1 MNQYQVGRINI
12 EHEGDQEPKLLVV
25 CDAPSQVGYQ
35 QGACITPKQRGLL
48 REMLG
53 AAGDEGIV
61 YVSPCSPIPEAISE
75 NERKVAEFIADHA
88 GEFQDALSS
97 WQPSLIVTLGK
108 HALRQVA
115 GRPIKITEA
124 RGTFH
129 KFTATGDVPVM
140 PVMSMANLLIRPQ
153 IRPVMESDLRQVA
166 DAAENGWVPAERMA
180 AANLQY
186 EWCLDL
192 APLLENRPTSGL
204 VIDTETKGYIWYGK
218 QAILT
223 VQLCVEPGKAIAV
236 PLDKD
241 YWNDDSLRGE
251 TSRHLPKLTDAKI
264 AKLRQ
269 QLRTLLGDPE
279 VPVCGHNLK
288 FDLHHLAQ
296 YGIEV
301 ADWHHDTLQ
310 LAFTVDENMRQ
321 KNLDECTRR
330 WVPALAGYAD
340 AFNKDPIHQSKSRMD
355 LVPHDQMLLYGCGD
369 VDATRRL
376 VKVLLAKAKKDAR
389 NYGVYEKVK
398 MPALRHVFFAHAERF
413 GLPVDEQELA
423 KLSTDLSTRAEAL
436 HKELVMEVAK
446 KWPKVAERHTASG
459 LKLSRPNFVR
469 DILFS
474 PDGLN
479 IESIMA
485 TKKTAKLSPEEQ
497 LESISKKD
505 HLPYFSHIPWV
516 EKYIRY
522 TDIATLVRNFAGR
535 ESSAEWEL
543 VPRLRSGSYPRKV
556 AAAFAA
562 AGKENLLAS
571 PATSRRRIMS
581 EGSEMPQP
589 QVVVQNGEEVYGML
603 GRDVY
608 RLIEEPAKG
617 FWWYLENV
625 DREALHP
632 SFGLDVAVTGRSNC
646 RDPNLQNV
654 PKRGPEAKA
663 FRRIFKAPPGWTLI
677 ECDLSQAE
685 LRVAACMANETN
697 MIRVYAEGGDIHAM
711 TGQRVAG
718 LTDAQWEKTSKE
730 RKKELRQQAKA
741 VNFGYLYGMWWRKFV
756 MYARTSYGVIV
767 TDKEAERSRET
778 YFRLYPGLVK
788 YHENMRAFV
797 RKHKYVR
804 ALHGALRRLPDIDSV
819 EEGMQKEC
827 ERQSINSPVQGFAS
841 DLGLMGATLF
851 AKGCDTSKMRVL
863 GFIHDATV
871 VMVRDEH
878 AEDACRWLR
887 WCMQNQPLEELF
899 GLNLPVPV
907 VADISVGKTLA
918 DMEEKPEVEACPP
931 PWICTP
937 CK

>member
-1 MNQYQVGRINI
+1 MKQYQVLRINM
-12 EHEGDQEPKLLVV
+12 EHEGDDDPRLLVV
-25 CDAPSQVGYQ
+25 CDAPSQIGFQ
-35 QGACITPKQRGLL
+35 RGSCITDKQRGLL
-48 REMLG
+48 TEMLG
-53 AAGDEGIV
+53 SAALGGIV

-75 NERKVAEFIADHA
+75 NERKVAEFLAEHA
-88 GEFQDALSS
+88 AEFRKAISS
-97 WQPSLIVTLGK
+97 WRPSIVVTLGK

-129 KFTATGDVPVM
+129 TFESTGQTPVM
-140 PVMSMANLLIRPQ
+140 PVMSMSNLLIRPQ

-166 DAAENGWVPAERMA
+166 DAAENGWVPVERMA
-180 AANLQY
+180 AADLQY

-192 APLLENRPTSGL
+192 EHLVRNPPTSGL
-204 VIDTETKGYIWYGK
+204 VLDTETKGYIWFGR

-223 VQLCVEPGKAIAV
+223 VQLCVQPGKAIAV

-241 YWNDDSLRGE
+241 YWNNDALRGE
-251 TSRHLPKLTDAKI
+251 TSKHLPKLTDAKI
-264 AKLRQ
+264 AKLLE
-269 QLRTLLGDPE
+269 QLRQILGNPD

-288 FDLHHLAQ
+288 FDLHHLHQ
-296 YGIEV
+296 YGITV

-340 AFNKDPIHQSKSRMD
+340 AFNHDPVHQGKERMD

-376 VKVLLAKAKKDAR
+376 VKVLLAEAKKDER
-389 NYGVYEKVK
+389 NYRVYETVK
-398 MPALRHVFFAHAERF
+398 MPALRHVFFEHAERY

-423 KLSTDLSTRAEAL
+423 KLSTDLSARAEAL
-436 HKELVMEVAK
+436 HKELVIEVAQ
-446 KWPKVAERHTASG
+446 KWPEVAERHAAAG

-474 PDGLN
+474 PQGLN
-479 IESIMA
+479 IEAIMA

-516 EKYIRY
+516 AKYIGY
-522 TDIATLVRNFAGR
+522 QDIATLVRNFAGR
-535 ESSAEWEL
+535 ESTAEWEL
-543 VPRLRSGSYPRKV
+543 VPRLRSGAYPRKITE
-556 AAAFAA
+556 AFTA
-562 AGKENLLAS
+562 AGKEHLLLS
-571 PATSRRRIMS
+571 PVTPRRRS
-581 EGSEMPQP
+581 TAQTDEERQP
-589 QVVVQNGEEVYGML
+589 QEAVRRNDEVYGML
-603 GRDVY
+603 GRDLY

-625 DREALHP
+625 DHRALHP

-685 LRVAACMANETN
+685 LRVAACMANERN
-697 MIRVYAEGGDIHAM
+697 MISIYADGGDIHAM

-730 RKKELRQQAKA
+730 KKKELRQMAKA

-756 MYARTSYGVIV
+756 MYARTSYGVTV

-788 YHENMRAFV
+788 YHEAMRSFV
-797 RKHKYVR
+797 RKNKYVR

-827 ERQSINSPVQGFAS
+827 ERQAINSPVQGFAS

-851 AKGCDTSKMRVL
+851 AKGCDPSNMRVL

-871 VMVRDEH
+871 VMVRE
-878 AEDACRWLR
+878 AQVENACKWLR
-887 WCMQNQPLEELF
+887 WCMQNQPLEEYF
-899 GLNLPVPV
+899 GLRLPVPV
-907 VADISVGKTLA
+907 VADISVGRTLA
-918 DMEEKPEVEACPP
+918 DMEERPDVEASPP